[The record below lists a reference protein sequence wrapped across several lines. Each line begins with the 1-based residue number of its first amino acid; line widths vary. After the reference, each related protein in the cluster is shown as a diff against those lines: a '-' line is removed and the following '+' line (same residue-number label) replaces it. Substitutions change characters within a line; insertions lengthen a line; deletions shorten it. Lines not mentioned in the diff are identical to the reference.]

1 MVTSPVNMILNRQ
14 DSGHFVYAPNY
25 WQWFAHHKNHN
36 TLPAEIAHC
45 SSQLEMIEHL
55 GLDVFS
61 RNIYCRQGGYWFGG
75 LCKETVDGFEAQVS
89 VETQGDDTITT
100 KVYRNASGELTERLK
115 YAFKESTVVQDK
127 FLVDNYSEQ
136 LKILADFVHGR
147 RWEFLPEVFR
157 EHQDRVGPDGVVIAG
172 ELYSPLKMLH
182 LMLGPVDTTY
192 MIMDNPDLVDE
203 LIKAHEKAQLDLV
216 EQMAKSGVKVMMAM
230 DNLDTFFHPPMYVEN
245 YSASFYEKASRICH
259 DHGSAF
265 FIHACGKQ
273 KDNLKYIASL
283 GVDGLEGIAYP
294 PLGDVSLTEAMEMT
308 GDRFILT
315 GGISAAETKGLTSRK
330 DVFDYVKHLFIQMR
344 PYRHRFIF
352 SASCNTPIDT
362 PYETIRWFRDAWK
375 EYKEIDE

>member
-1 MVTSPVNMILNRQ
+1 MGDNTPVHDILERK
-14 DSGHFVYAPNY
+14 DPGRFVYAPNY
-25 WQWFAHHKNHN
+25 WQWFAHHKNHSI
-36 TLPAEIAHC
+36 LPKKIAHC
-45 SSQLEMIEHL
+45 QSQLDLINSL

-61 RNIYCRQGGYWFGG
+61 RNIYCRQDKYWFGG

-89 VETQGDDTITT
+89 VETHGDDTITT
-100 KVYRNASGELTERLK
+100 KLYRNASGALTERLK

-136 LKILADFVHGR
+136 LKVLTDFVHSR
-147 RWEFLPEVFR
+147 RWNFLPKVFR
-157 EHQDRVGPDGVVIAG
+157 KHQDHVGPDGIVIAG

-192 MIMDNPDLVDE
+192 IIMDNPDLVDE
-203 LIKAHEKAQLDLV
+203 LIQLHEKAQLDLV
-216 EQMAKSGVKVMMAM
+216 EQMVKAGVKVVMAM
-230 DNLDTFFHPPMYVEN
+230 DNLDTFFHPPMYVEK
-245 YSASFYEKASRICH
+245 YSSSFYERASRICH
-259 DHGSAF
+259 DHGSTF

-283 GVDGLEGIAYP
+283 GVDGLEGVAYP

-330 DVFDYVKHLFIQMR
+330 DVFNYVKNLFIQMR
-344 PYRHRFIF
+344 PYRNRFIF

-362 PYETIRWFRDAWK
+362 PYETICWFRDAWQ
-375 EYKEIDE
+375 EYKEIE